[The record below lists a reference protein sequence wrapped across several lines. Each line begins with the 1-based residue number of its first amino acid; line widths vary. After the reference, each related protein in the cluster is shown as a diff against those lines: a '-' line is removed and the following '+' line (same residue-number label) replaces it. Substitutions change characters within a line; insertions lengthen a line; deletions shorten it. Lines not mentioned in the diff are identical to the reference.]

1 MIVRPR
7 PGRLQL
13 ITQPDHAR
21 MAGQVMTRCEPLARH
36 PRRDSILRACA
47 EHDGGWI
54 VLDEAPS
61 IDPATGAV
69 IDFMTA
75 SAAAKQG
82 VWPRAVARLDDDPWA
97 AALVAQHAVTVYER
111 HRADP
116 EWAGFFPAMEAHRDR
131 LARER
136 GLGTAALA
144 DDYPYVR
151 LADLISLTFC
161 AEWTDENRFGPWTV
175 SGAGTH
181 VRVAPD
187 AFGGRVA
194 FQIAA
199 REIPRRRY
207 ASDAD
212 LREATEVALAGTVGI
227 SAGTPDSRTSNAPPG

>member
-1 MIVRPR
+1 MIVRVR
-7 PGRLQL
+7 PDRLQL

-21 MAGQVMTRCEPLARH
+21 MAGGVMAQCEPLAALS
-36 PRRDSILRACA
+36 RRASILRACA
-47 EHDGGWI
+47 EHDGGWLE
-54 VLDEAPS
+54 LDEAPA
-61 IDPATGAV
+61 IDPDGNV

-75 SAAAKQG
+75 TAATKQG
-82 VWPRAVARLDDDPWA
+82 VWPRAVARLQDDPWA
-97 AALVAQHAVTVYER
+97 AALVAQHAVTVYDR
-111 HRADP
+111 YRADP

-131 LARER
+131 LVRER
-136 GLGTAALA
+136 GLGIAELA

-175 SGAGTH
+175 SGASTH
-181 VRVAPD
+181 VRVSPD
-187 AFGGRVA
+187 AFGGRTVP

-212 LREATEVALAGTVGI
+212 LREAVARATVVTLAGTVGY
-227 SAGTPDSRTSNAPPG
+227 R